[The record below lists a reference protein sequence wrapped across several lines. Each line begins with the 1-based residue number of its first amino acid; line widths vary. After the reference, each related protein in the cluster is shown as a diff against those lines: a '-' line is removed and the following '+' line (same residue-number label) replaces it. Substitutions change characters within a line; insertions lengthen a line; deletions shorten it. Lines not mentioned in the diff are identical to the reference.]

1 MAVFRYSAVKGDGS
15 VLSGELEAV
24 DRSEAVQRLGRQGLQ
39 PVKIESADAALA
51 SKGVVAGL
59 KAKGKG
65 KESGKETGK
74 NGVPSGPVKLKRSQV
89 VMFTEELSDLLAAG
103 LQLEP
108 ALKVMESREE
118 LSALKD
124 VTILLRQ
131 QVRDGTSFS
140 RSLRS
145 ASPSFGE
152 LYCNM
157 AAAGEISGALP
168 VILKRQAEYLNTLQ
182 DLQNKVIFA
191 MIYPAFLVASGV
203 GVTVLFVTFLIPQL
217 MSLLESTQSGVPP
230 AAQAMISASDF
241 LKSYWWIFVLLIVL
255 GVTTVRILI
264 RDPQRKVKWHELQL
278 HFPLTGKVLRS
289 RFFVQSTETLANL
302 VGNGL
307 PLLKGL
313 ELTRDTTLNLFLRD
327 KMTRLIGIVGEGGS
341 LSRGMKRVGF
351 FPPLLIDMISVG
363 EQTGD
368 LEVALQRAATRYD
381 KELSKSIDRMS
392 AMVQPLIVVIMAS
405 IVGVMAYLMISIIF
419 ETISGLGR

>member
-15 VLSGELEAV
+15 VLNGELEAN

-39 PVKIESADAALA
+39 PVKIESADAVPVA
-51 SKGVVAGL
+51 KGAAGL
-59 KAKGKG
+59 KAMGKGKG
-65 KESGKETGK
+65 KEAGK
-74 NGVPSGPVKLKRSQV
+74 NGAPLGPVKLKRGQV

-131 QVRDGTSFS
+131 QVRDGASFS

-145 ASPSFGE
+145 SSPSFGE

-168 VILKRQAEYLNTLQ
+168 TILKRQAEYLNTLQ

-230 AAQAMISASDF
+230 AAQAMITASDF
-241 LKSYWWIFVLLIVL
+241 VKSYWWIFVILIVL

-264 RDPQRKVKWHELQL
+264 RDPKRKLKWHELQL
-278 HFPLTGKVLRS
+278 SFPLTGKVLRS

-313 ELTRDTTLNLFLRD
+313 ELTRDTTLNLYLRE

-351 FPPLLIDMISVG
+351 FPPLLIDMIAVG

-381 KELSKSIDRMS
+381 KELSKSIERMS

-405 IVGVMAYLMISIIF
+405 IVGVMAYMMISIIF